1 MNDLRGK
8 RVYVCGK
15 VTDNPNAGDAFA
27 CATAMLR
34 EYGVQSAVNPYHK
47 FAWMGERE
55 AIMYGCFKALLACD
69 ALVALPNWRDS
80 EGARLEVAVAKACGI
95 PCYGLTAAI
104 EVLRDDVGE

>member
-1 MNDLRGK
+1 MNDLWDK
-8 RVYVCGK
+8 CVYVCGK
-15 VTDNPNAGDAFA
+15 VTGNPNAAQAFA
-27 CATAMLR
+27 CATAMLQ
-34 EYGVQSAVNPYHK
+34 EYGVQSAVNPYDK
-47 FAWMGERE
+47 FAWMGKRE
-55 AIMYGCFKALLACD
+55 SIMMCCIQELMRCD

>member
-1 MNDLRGK
+1 MNDLRDK
-8 RVYVCGK
+8 CVYVCGK
-15 VTDNPNAGDAFA
+15 VTGNPNAAEAFR
-27 CATAMLR
+27 CASAMLR
-34 EYGVQSAVNPYHK
+34 EYGADIVVNPCEKYGYLGK
-47 FAWMGERE
+47 RE
-55 AIMYGCFKALLACD
+55 AIMSCCIQKLMRCD